1 MTKILILAGGYSNE
15 REISLITAKSVIYEL
30 KKNKNY
36 KLLLIEPDGSFVKK
50 LRKFKPNLVLNL
62 LHGRYGEDG
71 YIQSILESEKVRY
84 SHSGVLSSSLAIDK
98 EISKKIFTK
107 NNILTPPHIKFS
119 FKNNSNIKNTI
130 KKIDSNFKFP
140 VVLKP
145 INEGSSVGV
154 YICTKKNF
162 NRNLMKLKKFRD
174 ILIEK
179 YIPGREIQAAILGKK
194 KLGIIE
200 LKPRRKFYDYKAK
213 YSTSAKT
220 EHIIPVNLSLKNL
233 NNIDFYPFKLSK
245 AKFAMTAHIS
255 YAKIDKNNPAT
266 FSKKI
271 IKNIIRKKLKFR
283 GILISDDISMKA
295 LKYNLVTN
303 AKKSLEAGCNLVLYC
318 SGKTNDNLK
327 LIKSVPYIDKFT
339 AKKTSEFFNFL
350 R

>member
-15 REISLITAKSVIYEL
+15 REISLKTAKSVIYEL
-30 KKNKNY
+30 KKNKKY
-36 KLLLIEPDGSFVKK
+36 KTLLIEPDGSFVKK
-50 LRKFKPNLVLNL
+50 LREFKPNLVLNL
-62 LHGRYGEDG
+62 LHGRFGEDG
-71 YIQSILESEKVRY
+71 YIQSILESEKVKY

-130 KKIDSNFKFP
+130 KKIDTNFKFP

-162 NRNLMKLKKFRD
+162 HRNLMKLKKFRD

-200 LKPRRKFYDYKAK
+200 LKPKRKFYDYKAK

-220 EHIIPVNLSLKNL
+220 EHIIPVNLSLRN
-233 NNIDFYPFKLSK
+233 Y
-245 AKFAMTAHIS
+245 
-255 YAKIDKNNPAT
+255 
-266 FSKKI
+266 KKVNSI
-271 IKNIIRKKLKFR
+271 A
-283 GILISDDISMKA
+283 MKA
-295 LKYNLVTN
+295 HKLLKCRGVSRSDFRFYNNKFYLLEINTQPGMTSLSLVPEI
-303 AKKSLEAGCNLVLYC
+303 AKYQNISFI
-318 SGKTNDNLK
+318 K
-327 LIKSVPYIDKFT
+327 LIEEIMRDAGINK
-339 AKKTSEFFNFL
+339 
-350 R
+350 